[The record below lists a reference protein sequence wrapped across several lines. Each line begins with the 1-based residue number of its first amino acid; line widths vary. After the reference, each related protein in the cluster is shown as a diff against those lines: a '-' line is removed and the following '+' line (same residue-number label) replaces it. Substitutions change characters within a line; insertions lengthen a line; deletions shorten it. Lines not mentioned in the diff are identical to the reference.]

1 MKRLFVVLLH
11 TGYWLLY
18 ALLVFT
24 FVWVLIKTAH
34 MTFNNVR
41 FLAIHSPVMVVSF
54 PPALL
59 GFYSAYLVL
68 FRLLQ
73 RKQFLPLLGLSL
85 LFALAAGVIT
95 YSYLELSRNIAA
107 LNGPQERIQIV
118 IFLSLLAYLH
128 SIIALVMKG
137 FISWYGDIRLKENL
151 SRKNFETELALVK
164 SQIHPHFLFNT
175 INNID
180 VLIEKDAA
188 RASLYLNKLSDIMR
202 FMLYETKAEQ
212 MPLSKELDYINKYIA
227 LQQIRSANA
236 NYVRYQVEGDA
247 ANNMIAPMLF
257 IPYIENAFKYAEHRK
272 SENAINIQLKIEKDI
287 IHFNCENMYKRELP
301 PQSGNNGY
309 NGLGNELLQKR
320 LQLLYPGKHS
330 LHITHD
336 NGVYKVNL
344 MLQTHEH

>member
-1 MKRLFVVLLH
+1 MKRLFVFLLH

-34 MTFNNVR
+34 MTANNVR
-41 FLAIHSPVMVVSF
+41 FIAFYTPVPVVSF
-54 PPALL
+54 LPAVL
-59 GFYSAYLVL
+59 GFYSAYFVL
-68 FRLLQ
+68 FQFLQ
-73 RKQFLPLLGLSL
+73 RKQFLALLGLSL
-85 LFALAAGVIT
+85 LFALSAGVIN
-95 YSYLELSRNIAA
+95 YCCLAIFHNIAA
-107 LNGPQERIQIV
+107 ANGLGERIRII
-118 IFLSLLAYLH
+118 IFLALLAYLH

-137 FISWYGDIRLKENL
+137 FITWYGDIRLKEELN
-151 SRKNFETELALVK
+151 RKNFETELALVK
-164 SQIHPHFLFNT
+164 SQIQPHFLFNT

-202 FMLYETKAEQ
+202 FMLYETKTEQ
-212 MPLSKELDYINKYIA
+212 IALSRELDYINKYIA

-236 NYVRYQVEGDA
+236 NYVHYEVTGVAGNR
-247 ANNMIAPMLF
+247 MIAPMLF

-272 SENAINIQLKIEKDI
+272 SENAIHIQLKIEKETVL
-287 IHFNCENMYKRELP
+287 FNCENIYKKELP
-301 PQSGNNGY
+301 PQSGH

-320 LQLLYPGKHS
+320 LQLLYPGKHT
-330 LHITHD
+330 LDITRG